1 MAQFFKFFF
10 AALLALVV
18 FFLLGLFLLF
28 GIIGALSTKE
38 KPEIETSSLL
48 VLDLSQPFGEQKRD
62 NPLSELTSEQPSAPG
77 LFDVVRMLKAAK
89 DDKKVAGVHIIA
101 NGNANSF
108 ASSNELRNALLEF
121 KKSGKPVVAFGD
133 VMTQGAYFV
142 ASTADKVYLNPA
154 GNLDWSGYNIDFIFF
169 KNLLDKLQIQP
180 QIFYAGKFKS
190 ATEPFRVTQ
199 MTNENKLQTQE
210 WLGDLYQHFL
220 SSVGK
225 SRKIDTASLHKMATI
240 AAIRKAED
248 ALSMKLVDGLK
259 YEDEVRKEWKQKLK
273 LQDAD
278 KLNFLSFA
286 KYADAADF
294 QKTGKDRIA
303 VVYAQGDIVDGEGG
317 DGAIGGDRFA
327 DLFRKIR
334 HDRTIKA
341 IVVRVNSGGGSAL
354 ASENMWRELE
364 LAKKDK
370 PVVVSFGD
378 VAASGGY
385 YMVAG
390 ADSIFAH
397 PNTITGSIGVFT
409 LIPNMEGF
417 FNNKLGI
424 TFDGVKTA
432 TYADAG
438 GVYKPL
444 APVEQQ
450 IVQTSV
456 DQIYDRFLTR
466 VANGRKR
473 SVGYVDS
480 IAQGRVWSGTD
491 ALRLGLVDR
500 LGGLQDAIDCAARM
514 AKTNNYRLRE
524 YPEQEDFFNRLI
536 NKASKE
542 QPDIHIREQ
551 VGAESYE
558 VFQQLVNIRRF
569 TNGVQA
575 RIPFSFVAK

>member
-133 VMTQGAYFV
+133 VMTQSAYFV

-409 LIPNMEGF
+409 LIPNMQGF

-542 QPDIHIREQ
+542 QPDIQIREQ